1 MTEEDDDDDLVKMDD
16 EAIIARFEARGGRRL
31 KTTKGERNLGSF
43 FFFLD
48 FPDFIITLAKIRFI
62 LVIVEASMRRKRT
75 LFFLTLLHC

>member
-16 EAIIARFEARGGRRL
+16 EAIIARLGARGGRRL
-31 KTTKGERNLGSF
+31 KTTKGERNLGSFF

-62 LVIVEASMRRKRT
+62 LVIVEASMRTK
-75 LFFLTLLHC
+75 